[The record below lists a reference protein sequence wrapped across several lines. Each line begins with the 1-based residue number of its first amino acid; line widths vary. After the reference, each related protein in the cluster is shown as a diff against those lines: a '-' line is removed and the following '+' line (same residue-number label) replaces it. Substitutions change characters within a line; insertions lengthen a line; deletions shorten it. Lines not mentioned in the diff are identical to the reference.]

1 MKRKLLIFIL
11 GISGIIIIFNYNI
24 GIPCIFF
31 ELTNLYCSGCGM
43 TRAIKSLITFDFYQ
57 AIRYNVLI
65 IILPLLIY
73 SLIFDKK
80 NKIPNWIWYLLLI
93 IVILYGI
100 LRNIKIFNFLAP
112 TII

>member
-1 MKRKLLIFIL
+1 
-11 GISGIIIIFNYNI
+11 
-24 GIPCIFF
+24 
-31 ELTNLYCSGCGM
+31 M

>member
-1 MKRKLLIFIL
+1 MNNNKKNKFLLLITGIL
-11 GISGIIIIFNYNI
+11 IIIFVYNYNI
-24 GIPCIFF
+24 KIPCIFF

-73 SLIFDKK
+73 SLTSSI
-80 NKIPNWIWYLLLI
+80 
-93 IVILYGI
+93 
-100 LRNIKIFNFLAP
+100 
-112 TII
+112 